1 MAAGQAYQ
9 RWVRELASWQ
19 RDADAWL
26 AALEAR
32 RAAIG
37 RRVRG

>member
-1 MAAGQAYQ
+1 MAADQAYR
-9 RWVRELASWQ
+9 RWVRELAIWQ